1 MSRRNRPA
9 PRRSQRPSVPPA
21 EALLIEAIPELEGER
36 ALCTSVGRGQFAAEL
51 SQHLPQARVVCH
63 FFDIFHADQTRA
75 VVPDSVEVICAAD
88 LPTDDF
94 DLAAVPVQ
102 AKSEG
107 ELNREVL
114 QAAHQA
120 LRVGG
125 RMVVAIDTEKDYA
138 LHQELRGMFAKVTR
152 RPSKRGVLYLATKT
166 APLKKVKNFE
176 ARFAFRDQG
185 RLIWCLSRPGVF
197 SHREVDG
204 GARAL
209 MQIMPVEPGM
219 RVLDIGCGSGAV
231 ALAAAFRGDDIQVL
245 AVDSNSRAV
254 DCTRRGAEVNQLT
267 RIDTL
272 VNASGDYGHDGEFD
286 LVLGNPPYF
295 SNYRIA
301 GIFLEAAERALKPG
315 GEVLMVTKTPN
326 WFLEHMVERFND
338 VRVDETSN
346 YFVVRGRR

>member
-1 MSRRNRPA
+1 MPRRNHPA
-9 PRRSQRPSVPPA
+9 SRRSQRSSIPPA
-21 EALLIEAIPELEGER
+21 EELLIEAIPELEAER

-63 FFDIFHADQTRA
+63 FFDIFHADQAREA
-75 VVPDSVEVICAAD
+75 VPESVDVVCSAD
-88 LPTDDF
+88 LPSDEI
-94 DLAAVPVQ
+94 DLAAIPVQ
-102 AKSEG
+102 AKSEA
-107 ELNREVL
+107 ELTRDVL
-114 QAAHQA
+114 QSAHQA
-120 LRVGG
+120 LRMGG
-125 RMVVAIDTEKDYA
+125 RMIVAIDTEKDYA

-185 RLIWCLSRPGVF
+185 RLIWCISRPGIF
-197 SHREVDG
+197 SHRELDG

-209 MQIMPVEPGM
+209 MHIMPVEPGM

-231 ALAAAFRGDDIQVL
+231 AMAAAFRADNVQVL

-254 DCTRRGAEVNQLT
+254 DCTRRGAELNELT
-267 RIDTL
+267 RIETL
-272 VNASGDYGHDGEFD
+272 VNASGEYGQDRQFD

-301 GIFLEAAERALKPG
+301 GIFLEAAERALKRG

-326 WFLEHMVERFND
+326 WFVEHMSERFND
-338 VRVDETSN
+338 VRVDETTN
-346 YFVVRGRR
+346 YWVVRGRR